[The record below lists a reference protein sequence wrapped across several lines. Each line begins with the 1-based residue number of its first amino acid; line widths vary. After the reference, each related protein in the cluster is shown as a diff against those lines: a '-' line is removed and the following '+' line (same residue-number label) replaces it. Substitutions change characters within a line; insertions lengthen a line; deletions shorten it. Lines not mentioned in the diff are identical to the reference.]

1 MKGVVY
7 EQTPEV
13 SGDISKDNKKKKR
26 RARRGSK
33 QSPSVSAYALCHPV
47 SLPQV
52 YGNLFVEGKNE
63 LIRWIICCHVHALP
77 PSLSLS
83 LVHACCCA
91 DYWLLAVCSS
101 ATELRLEASEFSG
114 TCSIFNSVEPEEQQL
129 LQASNIAFNSLPTMH
144 LSEEVAAR
152 EGGSMQDQHMFQSD
166 FSESIFSQS
175 CPEPIALDAAV
186 GSNVKKSFPLSQQIE
201 CHSQKKYF
209 DSHWSSEAVT
219 QELEKGNTFK
229 ALFRVNV
236 HNRLEAY
243 CKIDGVPTDI
253 LISGAAAQNRA
264 VEGDIVLIKVDR
276 FSLWTKMKGSIL
288 TSNNPAVMEDN
299 NLLPTTATE
308 SVRDYCKEKN
318 KVDGVGEYADCSSVL
333 PLSVDGFHCES
344 SAYLSQNVITE
355 NVGPAVCQH
364 VNRNCHHGYDA
375 SLADCSSEQKEAVS
389 AVEKLCAT
397 ISLFPSKRPTGRVVA
412 IIEMSPRRDAVVG
425 FLGVKEWF
433 SSREGYMKDS
443 KKNKPSLLS
452 SRREYIPL
460 TPTDPKFPRM
470 MVPVKSLPDCIKER
484 LEQCDGTVEME
495 LVAACIVDW
504 REEYMFPQALVMH
517 VFGRGGELQAH
528 IAAILFENAIHS
540 SDFSAET
547 LSCLPRVP
555 WEVPREELQSRR
567 DIRNLCLF
575 TIDPSTATDLDD
587 ALSVQWLSNGIYR
600 VGVHIADVSYF
611 VLPDTALDIEAQ
623 MRSTSVYLLHSKLSM
638 LPSLLSENIG
648 SLNPGVDRLAFSI
661 FWDINLAGQV
671 LDRWI
676 GRTVIRSCCKLS
688 YEHAQDIIDGLF
700 DVEGFNSSEYGC
712 PDFHGQFEWSDVIRS
727 VKCLHEISKSLKE
740 KRFNDGAL
748 SLENHK
754 LVFLLDDNGIPYNSM
769 LCGRKDSNFLVEEF
783 MLLANRTAAEVISRA
798 YPSSALLR
806 RHPEPNLRKLR
817 EFESFCSKHGLAL
830 ETSSSGQLQQS
841 LERIRLDLKDDT
853 VLLDVLISYAT
864 RPMQL
869 AAYFSSGDLDD
880 SVGDWSHYALAVP
893 LYTHFTSPL
902 RRYPD
907 IVVHRTLAAT
917 VDAEEMYLKQKRRV
931 QGPTGERV
939 TRRCFS
945 GISFDKDGAKS
956 AEAREALSG
965 AALKHRVPRPDI
977 LADVAAHCNERK
989 LASRHVKDAIDKLC
1003 MWLLLRK
1010 KEIIFSEA
1018 RVLGLGPRFMSI
1030 YIHKL
1035 AIERRIHYDEVDGLA
1050 VEWLDA
1056 TSTLVLS
1063 NKRSQKR
1070 GSQGKYRMLDEVVL
1084 VTSPCSLMQEVDFP
1098 EGRGIEGSATLTE
1111 GYTSNFC
1118 ISESLDIEP
1127 AVFPVTVRLLSTIP
1141 VVLNAVGGDDGPLDI
1156 GARLYISSYFQGL

>member
-1 MKGVVY
+1 M
-7 EQTPEV
+7 
-13 SGDISKDNKKKKR
+13 
-26 RARRGSK
+26 
-33 QSPSVSAYALCHPV
+33 
-47 SLPQV
+47 
-52 YGNLFVEGKNE
+52 
-63 LIRWIICCHVHALP
+63 
-77 PSLSLS
+77 LSLS
-83 LVHACCCA
+83 LCCA
-91 DYWLLAVCSS
+91 DGYAFQYWLLAVCSS
-101 ATELRLEASEFSG
+101 ATDLRLEASEFSG
-114 TCSIFNSVEPEEQQL
+114 TCSIFNSVEPEEEQL
-129 LQASNIAFNSLPTMH
+129 LQTSNVAFNSLPTMH

-152 EGGSMQDQHMFQSD
+152 EGGSMQDQHMLQSD

-175 CPEPIALDAAV
+175 CPEPIALDSAV
-186 GSNVKKSFPLSQQIE
+186 GSHVKKSFPLSQQIE
-201 CHSQKKYF
+201 CHGQKKYF

-219 QELEKGNTFK
+219 QELEVSLHKGNAFK

-236 HNRLEAY
+236 HNRLEVSLSLPPPSLPLLSPLPPLQSHLGSSLFYVMFPLLYVVRPTAKLME
-243 CKIDGVPTDI
+243 CQPMSSSVELLPKIELPE
-253 LISGAAAQNRA
+253 
-264 VEGDIVLIKVDR
+264 VEGDIVLIKVDC

-299 NLLPTTATE
+299 NLLPTATE

-355 NVGPAVCQH
+355 NVGPTVSQH
-364 VNRNCHHGYDA
+364 VNRNCHHGYRA
-375 SLADCSSEQKEAVS
+375 SLADCSSEQNEAVS

-425 FLGVKEWF
+425 FLGLKEWF
-433 SSREGYMKDS
+433 FSREGYMKDS
-443 KKNKPSLLS
+443 KKNKPLLLS
-452 SRREYIPL
+452 SRLEYIPL

-504 REEYMFPQALVMH
+504 REEYMFSQARVMH

-540 SDFSAET
+540 SDFSPEI

-575 TIDPSTATDLDD
+575 TIDPSTTTDLDD

-623 MRSTSVYLLHSKLSM
+623 LRSTSVYLLHSKLSL
-638 LPSLLSENIG
+638 LPSLLSENIA

-754 LVFLLDDNGIPYNSM
+754 LVFLLDDNGIPYDSM

-880 SVGDWSHYALAVP
+880 SVSDWSHYALAVP
-893 LYTHFTSPL
+893 LYTHFTCPL

-931 QGPTGERV
+931 QSPTEERV
-939 TRRCFS
+939 TRRCFT

-956 AEAREALSG
+956 AEAQEALSG

-1035 AIERRIHYDEVDGLA
+1035 AIERRIHYNEVDGLA

-1070 GSQGKYRMLDEVVL
+1070 GSQGKYRMLDEVAL

-1098 EGRGIEGSATLTE
+1098 EGRGIEDSATLTE

-1118 ISESLDIEP
+1118 MSESLDIEP
-1127 AVFPVTVRLLSTIP
+1127 AVFPLTVRLLSTIP
-1141 VVLNAVGGDDGPLDI
+1141 VVLHAVGGDDGPLDI
-1156 GARLYISSYFQGL
+1156 GARLYISSYFKGL

>member
-13 SGDISKDNKKKKR
+13 GGDISKDNKKKKR
-26 RARRGSK
+26 RPRRGSK
-33 QSPSVSAYALCHPV
+33 QSPSVSV
-47 SLPQV
+47 S
-52 YGNLFVEGKNE
+52 
-63 LIRWIICCHVHALP
+63 
-77 PSLSLS
+77 
-83 LVHACCCA
+83 
-91 DYWLLAVCSS
+91 SS
-101 ATELRLEASEFSG
+101 ATELRIEASEFSG
-114 TCSIFNSVEPEEQQL
+114 TCSIFNSVEPEEEHL
-129 LQASNIAFNSLPTMH
+129 LQASNVAFNSLPTMH

-186 GSNVKKSFPLSQQIE
+186 GSHVKKSFPLSQQIE
-201 CHSQKKYF
+201 CHGQKKYF

-219 QELEKGNTFK
+219 QELEKGNAFK

-236 HNRLEAY
+236 YNRLEAY

-299 NLLPTTATE
+299 NLLPTATE
-308 SVRDYCKEKN
+308 SVLDYCKEKN

-333 PLSVDGFHCES
+333 P
-344 SAYLSQNVITE
+344 QNVITE
-355 NVGPAVCQH
+355 NVGPTVSQH

-375 SLADCSSEQKEAVS
+375 SLADCSSEQNEAVS

-412 IIEMSPRRDAVVG
+412 VIERSPRQDAVVG

-433 SSREGYMKDS
+433 FSREGYMKDS
-443 KKNKPSLLS
+443 KKNRPSLLS

-484 LEQCDGTVEME
+484 LEQCDGMVEME

-504 REEYMFPQALVMH
+504 REEYMFPQARVMH
-517 VFGRGGELQAH
+517 VFGRGGELQSH

-540 SDFSAET
+540 SDFSPET

-567 DIRNLCLF
+567 DMRNLCLF

-623 MRSTSVYLLHSKLSM
+623 LRSTSVYLLHSKLSM

-688 YEHAQDIIDGLF
+688 YEHAQDIIDGLL

-712 PDFHGQFEWSDVIRS
+712 ADFRGQFEWSDVIRS

-754 LVFLLDDNGIPYNSM
+754 LVFLLDDNGIPYDSM
-769 LCGRKDSNFLVEEF
+769 FCGRKDSNFLVEEF

-841 LERIRLDLKDDT
+841 LERIRLDLKNDT

-864 RPMQL
+864 RPMQF

-893 LYTHFTSPL
+893 LYTHFTAPL

-917 VDAEEMYLKQKRRV
+917 VDAEEMYVKHKRRV
-931 QGPTGERV
+931 LSPTGERV
-939 TRRCFS
+939 ARRCFT

-1063 NKRSQKR
+1063 NKRFQKR
-1070 GSQGKYRMLDEVVL
+1070 GSQGKYRMLDEVAL

-1098 EGRGIEGSATLTE
+1098 EGRGIEDSATLTE
-1111 GYTSNFC
+1111 GYTSNCC
-1118 ISESLDIEP
+1118 IWESLDIEP
-1127 AVFPVTVRLLSTIP
+1127 AVFPLTVRLLSTIP
-1141 VVLNAVGGDDGPLDI
+1141 VVLHAVGGDDGPLDI